1 MEDAMGRD
9 QRTAYAPAFGDAA
22 NFNDELYDALR
33 QSPWWMISIG
43 VHVLL
48 VLVSSMFATEGV
60 PPPKAELVR
69 STLAPP
75 VDKQPDEEMPP
86 EPGIETPT
94 QDDVV
99 AEEPVLTDDP
109 LDEKNQTDNDAET
122 EEALGTPEG
131 TAHSPFDGPMKNDV
145 IGPGGGPGS
154 AKGGPFGGRKNSRGG
169 SGKRG
174 TPPGQ
179 DAVEHALRWLAA
191 HQSPDGGWEAEGFA
205 RWCDGKPAAGSGPD
219 GKGKAQYDVGVSG
232 LALLAFLGAGYT
244 HRDPG
249 PFGKVVG
256 SGLRYLKSVQ
266 DAEGCFG
273 HRSSGHFVYN
283 HSIAALAM
291 VEAYGMTGSA
301 IYRASAQKG
310 LDFIALSRNAYH
322 AWRYGVKPGDNDTS
336 VTGWMMMALK
346 SAKLVNVA
354 EIAAGRPAPLVID
367 EDAFDGIRTW
377 IERMTDPET
386 GRVGYQTRG
395 SGPAR
400 LPDMVDRFPE
410 GKSESMTA
418 VGILARV
425 FIGENPKGSDPITKG
440 AQLCA
445 KALPTWNP
453 NDGSID
459 MYYWYYGT
467 LAMFQVG
474 GDGWKKWD
482 AAMKSAIVDSQR
494 LDGDYCLYK
503 GSWDPLD
510 PWKDDGG
517 RVYST
522 AALAMCLQVYY
533 RYPQV
538 IGTK

>member
-1 MEDAMGRD
+1 MEDVMGRET
-9 QRTAYAPAFGDAA
+9 RAAYAPAFGEGA

-48 VLVSSMFATEGV
+48 VLVSSMFATESAAV
-60 PPPKAELVR
+60 PKAQVVSVTNPAAPTDVPEPE
-69 STLAPP
+69 PP
-75 VDKQPDEEMPP
+75 VD
-86 EPGIETPT
+86 PGETETPYE
-94 QDDVV
+94 DPLFV
-99 AEEPVLTDDP
+99 EEPVLTNAPVED
-109 LDEKNQTDNDAET
+109 KNRTDNDVDDDSARGT
-122 EEALGTPEG
+122 EEGTSH
-131 TAHSPFDGPMKNDV
+131 AQFDGPSSNPH
-145 IGPGGGPGS
+145 IGIGGGPGS
-154 AKGGPFGGRKNSRGG
+154 PKGNGFGSNRYSRPP

-174 TPPGQ
+174 TPQ
-179 DAVEHALRWLAA
+179 RDAVEHALRWLAA
-191 HQSPDGGWEAEGFA
+191 HQSPDGGWEAEGFP

-244 HRDPG
+244 HRDEG
-249 PFGKVVG
+249 PFGKVVQ

-283 HSIAALAM
+283 HAIAALAM
-291 VEAYGMTGSA
+291 VEAYGMTGAA
-301 IYRASAQKG
+301 IYRGSAQKG
-310 LDFIALSRNAYH
+310 LDFIALSRNSYN
-322 AWRYGVKPGDNDTS
+322 AWRYGVKPGENDTS

-346 SAKLVNVA
+346 SAKLVNAA
-354 EIAAGRPAPLVID
+354 EVLAGRAPPLQLD
-367 EDAFDGIRTW
+367 EDAFDGIRSW

-386 GRVGYQTRG
+386 GRVGYTTRG

-418 VGILARV
+418 VGMLARV
-425 FIGENPKGSDPITKG
+425 FLGENPKGSDPITKG
-440 AQLCA
+440 AQLCV

-474 GDGWKKWD
+474 GDPWKKWD
-482 AAMKSAIVDSQR
+482 AAMKTAIVDTQR
-494 LDGDYCLYK
+494 LDGDYCMYK

-522 AALAMCLQVYY
+522 AALAMCLEIYY
-533 RYPQV
+533 RYPMV
-538 IGTK
+538 VGTK